1 MTDNIVRN
9 RLTKKFTSVS
19 VDKEDIKKLLN
30 LLQERATNASELEF
44 TKFEKRNIENIIEIK
59 SDLDKCAVLN
69 ISVKGSKNEELFG
82 TIDEAFNSNSFP
94 ENVIS
99 IYLNSDLNYTT
110 LYKHNPEN
118 SFFFF

>member
-19 VDKEDIKKLLN
+19 VDKEDIKKFLN